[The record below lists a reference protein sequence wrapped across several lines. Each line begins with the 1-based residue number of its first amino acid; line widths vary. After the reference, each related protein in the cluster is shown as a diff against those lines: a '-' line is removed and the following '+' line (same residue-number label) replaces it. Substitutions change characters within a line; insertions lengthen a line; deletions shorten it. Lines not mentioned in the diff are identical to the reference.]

1 MSKFFINRPIVAIV
15 ISLLTLIAGAVS
27 VTFLPVSLFPE
38 IVTPEIVVTANYTG
52 ADART
57 IEESVATPIEQQM
70 SGVDNMNYMYSLSAN
85 SGQMVLTINFDLST
99 DPNTDQILVQMRQSQ
114 ASYQLPSVVNNLGVT
129 VQKSLAAPLMV
140 VSLYSP
146 DGSRDALFLSNYA
159 YINLND
165 ALTRVRGISNVQ
177 ISGAGEYAMRLWLKP
192 DQLANLSLSVPDIV
206 NAVQAQNT
214 DNSAGQIGSEPVP
227 DGQEYTYTARSQGR
241 LVTPEE
247 FGNIVVRQQ
256 SDGGTVRLKDVAR
269 AELGAQS
276 YSTRGRLNG
285 KPAAV
290 VAIYQLPGT
299 NALIA
304 AKGVRKLMET
314 LKERFPRGLDYV
326 ISLDTTQPVT
336 AGIREMVKTLLEAL
350 GLVILVVYLFL
361 QSWRATLIPLLA
373 VPVSLIGTFVLFPL
387 LGFSI
392 NTLSL
397 FGLVLAIGLVVDDA
411 IVVVEAVERHIQK
424 GMAPKEA
431 TLKAMQEITG
441 PVIGVALVL
450 AAVFVPTAFIPG
462 ITGRLY
468 QQFAVTIAVSV
479 MISAFNALTLSPALC
494 ALLLR
499 PRTESRGLPGKF
511 FGWFNHLFGRATE
524 GYVKVAA
531 LLIRRSGLALLVL
544 LGFAAVAFL
553 FAKTIPTSFL
563 PDEDQGFFYV
573 NVQLPKAASLQRT
586 DEVCRKIEAIL
597 SQTPGVKHV
606 TTTIGSSLLSGV
618 QSTYSGFFFVTLK
631 PWEERKSREEH
642 YQEIKARLN
651 RELADLPEAVA
662 FAFSPPAIPGAGT
675 SGDITFVLEDRSGGN
690 VELLANK
697 IDSFLSAARTRPE
710 LAQVNTTF
718 QPLVPQIYVDVDLE
732 RTLKQGVAVNDVYET
747 IQTFMGGTF
756 INYFNR
762 FGREWQV
769 YLQAEGDYR
778 TNFGN
783 LGEFYVRN
791 VNNQMVPLSALT
803 RMERRTGPEFTMRY
817 NLFSCAQINA
827 TPAIGYTSDQA
838 MKALESVFAK
848 TMPREMGFDYLG
860 MSFQVK
866 QAQLGVP
873 PAAIFGFS
881 LLFVF
886 LILAALYESWSLPF
900 SVLLSTPIAVF
911 GAFGMLYLRRLAA
924 GAFGS
929 PFLIQIDNNV
939 FAQIGLVMIIGLVAK
954 NAILIV
960 EFAKA
965 EYERGTPLI
974 DAALAG
980 ARLRLR
986 PILMT
991 SFAFILGCV
1000 PLWTATGSGA
1010 VARQVL
1016 GTTVIGGMLAASLIA
1031 VFLIPVS
1038 FYLVE
1043 KMVARRPRVGEEPV
1057 SAAVGKRP
1065 GSETV
1070 LRSGPTIWLVSDDP
1084 SLDAVFGTCP
1094 RPDTGS

>member
-1 MSKFFINRPIVAIV
+1 MSRFFVNRPIVAIV
-15 ISLLTLIAGAVS
+15 ISLLAVIAGAVS

-38 IVTPEIVVTANYTG
+38 IVTPQTVVTANYTG

-57 IEESVATPIEQQM
+57 VEQSVATPIEQQM
-70 SGVDNMNYMYSLSAN
+70 TGVDNMNYMYSVSAN
-85 SGQMVLTINFDLST
+85 SGQMVLTIDFDLNT
-99 DPNTDQILVQMRQSQ
+99 DPNTDQILVQMRQTQ
-114 ASYQLPSVVNNLGVT
+114 ASSQLPSAVDNLGVT

-140 VSLYSP
+140 ISLYSP

-192 DQLANLSLSVPDIV
+192 DQLATLNLSVPDIV

-214 DNSAGQIGSEPVP
+214 VNSAGQIGSEPVP
-227 DGQEYTYTARSQGR
+227 HGQEYTYTARAQGR
-241 LVTPEE
+241 LTTPEE
-247 FGNIVVRQQ
+247 FGEIVIRQQ

-269 AELGAQS
+269 AELGAQT
-276 YSTRGRLNG
+276 YNTRGRLNG

-290 VAIYQLPGT
+290 ISVYQLPGT
-299 NALIA
+299 NALA
-304 AKGVRKLMET
+304 AANGVRKLMET
-314 LKERFPRGLDYV
+314 LKQRFPPGLAYV
-326 ISLDTTQPVT
+326 VSLDTTQPVT
-336 AGIREMVKTLLEAL
+336 AGIREMVKTLIEAL
-350 GLVILVVYLFL
+350 LLVILVVYLFL

-373 VPVSLIGTFVLFPL
+373 VPVSLVGTFILFPL

-411 IVVVEAVERHIQK
+411 IVVVEAVERYIQE
-424 GMAPKEA
+424 GLAPKEA

-450 AAVFVPTAFIPG
+450 ASVFVPTAFVPG

-479 MISAFNALTLSPALC
+479 IISAFNALTLSPALC

-499 PRTESRGLPGKF
+499 RREGTRGPAGGF
-511 FGWFNHLFGRATE
+511 FTRFNHLFGQATN
-524 GYVKVAA
+524 GYVRVAA
-531 LLIRRSGLALLVL
+531 LFIRRSGFALILLVV
-544 LGFAAVAFL
+544 FAAGAFL
-553 FAKTIPTSFL
+553 FAKRIPTSFL

-573 NVQLPKAASLQRT
+573 NVQLPNAASLQRT
-586 DEVCRKIEAIL
+586 DAVCQKIESIL
-597 SQTPGVKHV
+597 NQTPGVRYV

-618 QSTYSGFFFVTLK
+618 QTTYSGFLFVTLA
-631 PWEERKSREEH
+631 PWKERREKDEL
-642 YQEIKARLN
+642 YPVIKARLN
-651 RELADLPEAVA
+651 RQLEGLPDAVA

-675 SGDITFVLEDRSGGN
+675 SGDISFVLEDRSGGDTD
-690 VELLANK
+690 LLANN
-697 IDSFLSAARTRPE
+697 IDGFLAAARKRPE
-710 LAQVNTTF
+710 VAQISTTYL
-718 QPLVPQIYVDVDLE
+718 PHVPQVYVDVDLE
-732 RTLKQGVAVNDVYET
+732 RTLKQGVAISDVYET
-747 IQTFMGGTF
+747 IQTFMGGAF

-762 FGREWQV
+762 FGRDWQV
-769 YLQAEGDYR
+769 YVQAEGTYR
-778 TNFGN
+778 QDSDN
-783 LGEFYVRN
+783 LGKFYVRN
-791 VNNQMVPLSALT
+791 ANNQMVPLSGLA
-803 RMERRTGPEFTMRY
+803 RIERRTGPEFLMRY
-817 NLFSCAQINA
+817 NLYGCAQINA
-827 TPAIGYTSDQA
+827 TPATSYTSDQV
-838 MKALESVFAK
+838 MKALEDVFAE
-848 TMPREMGFDYLG
+848 TMPIGMGYDYLG
-860 MSFQVK
+860 MSFQEK
-866 QAQLGVP
+866 QAQQGVP

-900 SVLLSTPIAVF
+900 SVLLSTPIAIF
-911 GAFGMLYLRRLAA
+911 GAFGMLYLRRAIT
-924 GAFGS
+924 GAFVS
-929 PFLIQIDNNV
+929 PFLVQIENNV

-965 EYERGTPLI
+965 EYERGAPLL

-1000 PLWTATGSGA
+1000 PLWTASGSGA
-1010 VARQVL
+1010 IARQVM

-1043 KMVARRPRVGEEPV
+1043 KFGAGRGNESADRRNGG
-1057 SAAVGKRP
+1057 SA
-1065 GSETV
+1065 
-1070 LRSGPTIWLVSDDP
+1070 
-1084 SLDAVFGTCP
+1084 
-1094 RPDTGS
+1094 

>member
-1 MSKFFINRPIVAIV
+1 MARFFINRPIVAIV
-15 ISLLTLIAGAVS
+15 ISLVTVIAGAVS
-27 VTFLPVSLFPE
+27 VTFIPVSLFPE

-57 IEESVATPIEQQM
+57 VEESVATPIEQQM

-99 DPNTDQILVQMRQSQ
+99 DPNTDQILVQMRQTQ
-114 ASYQLPSVVNNLGVT
+114 ASSQLPSAVNNLGVT

-146 DGSRDALFLSNYA
+146 DASRDALFLSNYA

-192 DQLANLSLSVPDIV
+192 DQLAKLGLSVPDIV

-214 DNSAGQIGSEPVP
+214 VNSAGQIGSEPVP
-227 DGQEYTYTARSQGR
+227 NGQEYTYTARSQGR
-241 LVTPEE
+241 LVTAEE

-256 SDGGTVRLKDVAR
+256 SDGGTVRLRDVAR

-276 YSTRGRLNG
+276 YNTRGRLNG

-290 VAIYQLPGT
+290 VSIYQLPGT
-299 NALIA
+299 NALA
-304 AKGVRKLMET
+304 AANGVKKLLET
-314 LKERFPRGLDYV
+314 LKQRFPHGLDYV

-411 IVVVEAVERHIQK
+411 IVVVEAVERHIHE
-424 GMAPKEA
+424 GIAPKEA

-499 PRTESRGLPGKF
+499 PRAENKGLLGKF
-511 FGWFNHLFGRATE
+511 FEWFNDLFGRATDV
-524 GYVKVAA
+524 YVQVAA
-531 LLIRRSGLALLVL
+531 IFVRRSGIALIVL
-544 LGFAAVAFL
+544 LGFAAAAFL
-553 FAKTIPTSFL
+553 FAKKIPTSFL

-573 NVQLPKAASLQRT
+573 NLQLPKAASLQRT
-586 DEVCRKIEAIL
+586 DDICHKIEAIL

-606 TTTIGSSLLSGV
+606 TTTIGSSLLSGI

-631 PWEERKSREEH
+631 PWKERKRQEEF

-651 RELADLPEAVA
+651 RELIRLPGAIA
-662 FAFSPPAIPGAGT
+662 FAFSPPAIPGAGA
-675 SGDITFVLEDRSGGN
+675 SGDISFVLEDRSGGDT
-690 VELLANK
+690 ELLANN
-697 IDSFLSAARTRPE
+697 IDTFLSVARKRPE
-710 LAQVNTTF
+710 LAQVSTTF
-718 QPLVPQIYVDVDLE
+718 QPFVPQIYVDVDLE
-732 RTLKQGVAVNDVYET
+732 RTLKQGVAVSDVYET
-747 IQTFMGGTF
+747 IQTFMGGSF

-783 LGEFYVRN
+783 LGDFYVRN
-791 VNNQMVPLSALT
+791 INNQMVPLGALT
-803 RMERRTGPEFTMRY
+803 RIERRTGPEFTMRY
-817 NLFSCAQINA
+817 NLYSSAQINA

-838 MKALESVFAK
+838 MKAMEAVFEE
-848 TMPREMGFDYLG
+848 TMPLEMGYDYLG
-860 MSFQVK
+860 MSFQEK
-866 QAQLGVP
+866 QAQQGVS

-911 GAFGMLYLRRLAA
+911 GAFGMLYLRRAA
-924 GAFGS
+924 TGAFAS
-929 PFLIQIDNNV
+929 SFLVQIENNI

-965 EYERGTPLI
+965 EYKRGASLV

-1000 PLWTATGSGA
+1000 PLWAASGSGA
-1010 VARQVL
+1010 VARQVM

-1031 VFLIPVS
+1031 VFLIPAS
-1038 FYLVE
+1038 FFFVE
-1043 KMVARRPRVGEEPV
+1043 KLDRR
-1057 SAAVGKRP
+1057 KR
-1065 GSETV
+1065 
-1070 LRSGPTIWLVSDDP
+1070 RKI
-1084 SLDAVFGTCP
+1084 
-1094 RPDTGS
+1094 

>member
-1 MSKFFINRPIVAIV
+1 MARFFINRPIVAIV
-15 ISLLTLIAGAVS
+15 ISLVTLIAGAVS

-57 IEESVATPIEQQM
+57 VEQSVATPIEQQM

-99 DPNTDQILVQMRQSQ
+99 DPNTDQILVQMRQTQ
-114 ASYQLPSVVNNLGVT
+114 ASSQLPSAVNNLGVT

-192 DQLANLSLSVPDIV
+192 DQLAKLGLSVPDIV

-214 DNSAGQIGSEPVP
+214 VNSAGQIGSEPVP
-227 DGQEYTYTARSQGR
+227 NGQEYTYTARSQGR
-241 LVTPEE
+241 LVTAEE
-247 FGNIVVRQQ
+247 FGDIVVRQQ
-256 SDGGTVRLKDVAR
+256 SDGGTVRLQDVAR

-276 YSTRGRLNG
+276 YNTRGRLNG

-290 VAIYQLPGT
+290 VSIYQLPGT
-299 NALIA
+299 NALA
-304 AKGVRKLMET
+304 AANGVKKLMET
-314 LKERFPRGLDYV
+314 LKQRFPHGLDYV

-373 VPVSLIGTFVLFPL
+373 VPVSLVGTFVLFPL

-411 IVVVEAVERHIQK
+411 IVVVEAVERHIHE
-424 GMAPKEA
+424 GIAPKEA

-450 AAVFVPTAFIPG
+450 ASVFVPTAFIPG

-499 PRTESRGLPGKF
+499 PRAENKGLLGKF
-511 FGWFNHLFGRATE
+511 FAWFNHLFGRATD
-524 GYVKVAA
+524 GYVRVAA
-531 LLIRRSGLALLVL
+531 LFVRRSGIALIVL
-544 LGFAAVAFL
+544 LGFAAGAFL
-553 FAKTIPTSFL
+553 FAKKIPTSFL

-573 NVQLPKAASLQRT
+573 NLQLPKAASLQRT
-586 DEVCRKIEAIL
+586 DAVCRKIEAIL

-606 TTTIGSSLLSGV
+606 TTTIGSSLLSGI

-631 PWEERKSREEH
+631 PWKERKRQEEF

-651 RELADLPEAVA
+651 RELIRLPGAVA
-662 FAFSPPAIPGAGT
+662 FAFSPPAIPGAGA
-675 SGDITFVLEDRSGGN
+675 SGDITFVLEDRSGGDT
-690 VELLANK
+690 ELLANN
-697 IDSFLSAARTRPE
+697 IDTFLSVARKRPE
-710 LAQVNTTF
+710 LAQVSTTF
-718 QPLVPQIYVDVDLE
+718 QPFVPQVYVDVDLE
-732 RTLKQGVAVNDVYET
+732 RTLKQGVAVSDVYET
-747 IQTFMGGTF
+747 IQTFMGGSF

-783 LGEFYVRN
+783 LGDFYVRN
-791 VNNQMVPLSALT
+791 INNQMVPLGALT
-803 RMERRTGPEFTMRY
+803 RIERRTGPEFTMRY
-817 NLFSCAQINA
+817 NLYSCAQINA

-838 MKALESVFAK
+838 MRALEAVFEE
-848 TMPREMGFDYLG
+848 TMPLEMGYDYLG
-860 MSFQVK
+860 MSFQEK
-866 QAQLGVP
+866 QAQQGVS

-911 GAFGMLYLRRLAA
+911 GAFGMLYLRRAA
-924 GAFGS
+924 TGAFAS
-929 PFLIQIDNNV
+929 PFLVQIENNI

-965 EYERGTPLI
+965 EYERGASLV

-1000 PLWTATGSGA
+1000 PLWAASGSGA
-1010 VARQVL
+1010 VARQVM

-1031 VFLIPVS
+1031 VFLIPAS
-1038 FYLVE
+1038 FFFVE
-1043 KMVARRPRVGEEPV
+1043 KLDRR
-1057 SAAVGKRP
+1057 KR
-1065 GSETV
+1065 
-1070 LRSGPTIWLVSDDP
+1070 RKI
-1084 SLDAVFGTCP
+1084 
-1094 RPDTGS
+1094 

>member
-1 MSKFFINRPIVAIV
+1 MSKFFVNRPIVAIV
-15 ISLLTLIAGAVS
+15 ISLIAIIGGAVS

-38 IVTPEIVVTANYTG
+38 IVTPETVVTANYTG

-57 IEESVATPIEQQM
+57 VEQSVATPIEQQM
-70 SGVDNMNYMYSLSAN
+70 TGVDNMNYMYSVSAN
-85 SGQMVLTINFDLST
+85 SGQMVLTINFDLNT
-99 DPNTDQILVQMRQSQ
+99 DPNIDQILVQMRQTQ
-114 ASYQLPSVVNNLGVT
+114 ASSQLPSAVNDLGVT
-129 VQKSLAAPLMV
+129 VQKSLASPLMV
-140 VSLYSP
+140 ISLYSP

-192 DQLANLSLSVPDIV
+192 DQLANLNLSVPDIV
-206 NAVQAQNT
+206 SAVQTQNT
-214 DNSAGQIGSEPVP
+214 VNSAGQIGSEPAP
-227 DGQEYTYTARSQGR
+227 NGQEYTYTARAQGR
-241 LVTPEE
+241 LTTPEE
-247 FGNIVVRQQ
+247 FGEIILRQQ

-269 AELGAQS
+269 AELGAQT
-276 YSTRGRLNG
+276 YNTRGRLNG

-290 VAIYQLPGT
+290 VSVYQLPGT
-299 NALIA
+299 NALA
-304 AKGVRKLMET
+304 AANGVRKLMET
-314 LKERFPRGLDYV
+314 LKQRFPPGLDYIV
-326 ISLDTTQPVT
+326 SLDTTQPVT
-336 AGIREMVKTLLEAL
+336 AGIREMVKTLIEAL

-373 VPVSLIGTFVLFPL
+373 VPVSLVGTFILFPL

-411 IVVVEAVERHIQK
+411 IVVVEAVERYIHQ
-424 GMAPKEA
+424 GLEPKEA
-431 TLKAMQEITG
+431 TLRAMQEITG

-450 AAVFVPTAFIPG
+450 ASVFVPTAFIPG

-479 MISAFNALTLSPALC
+479 LISAFNALTLSPALC

-499 PRTESRGLPGKF
+499 RRQENKGPAGNF
-511 FGWFNHLFGRATE
+511 FAAFNRLFERATG
-524 GYVKVAA
+524 GYVRIAA
-531 LLIRRSGLALLVL
+531 LFIRRSGLALLL
-544 LGFAAVAFL
+544 LVAFSAGAYF
-553 FAKTIPTSFL
+553 FAKRIPTSFL

-573 NVQLPKAASLQRT
+573 NVQLPDAASLPRT
-586 DEVCRKIEAIL
+586 DAVCHKIESIL
-597 SQTPGVKHV
+597 SETPGVQYV

-618 QSTYSGFFFVTLK
+618 QTTYSGFLFVTLA
-631 PWEERKSREEH
+631 PWEEREKKQEL

-651 RELADLPEAVA
+651 RQLTGMPEAVA

-675 SGDITFVLEDRSGGN
+675 SGDISFVLEDRSGGDSD
-690 VELLANK
+690 LLPNN
-697 IDSFLSAARTRPE
+697 IDTFLTAARKRRE
-710 LAQVNTTF
+710 LAQINTTF
-718 QPLVPQIYVDVDLE
+718 LPHVPGVYVDVDLE
-732 RTLKQGVAVNDVYET
+732 RALKQGVAISDVYQS
-747 IQTFMGGTF
+747 IQTFMGGAF

-762 FGREWQV
+762 FGRDWQV
-769 YLQAEGDYR
+769 YLQAEGTYR
-778 TNFGN
+778 TDFEN
-783 LGEFYVRN
+783 LGKFYVRN
-791 VNNQMVPLSALT
+791 SSNEMVPLSALT
-803 RMERRTGPEFTMRY
+803 RIERRTGPEFLMRY
-817 NLFSCAQINA
+817 NLYRCAQINA
-827 TPAIGYTSDQA
+827 TPATGYTSDQA
-838 MKALESVFAK
+838 TKALEEVFAE
-848 TMPREMGFDYLG
+848 TMPIGMGYDYLG
-860 MSFQVK
+860 MSFQEK
-866 QAQLGVP
+866 QAQQGIP

-911 GAFGMLYLRRLAA
+911 GAFSMLYLRRVIT
-924 GAFGS
+924 GAFVS
-929 PFLIQIDNNV
+929 PFLVQVENNV

-965 EYERGTPLI
+965 EYERGTPLV

-1000 PLWTATGSGA
+1000 PLWTASGSGA
-1010 VARQVL
+1010 VARQVM

-1043 KMVARRPRVGEEPV
+1043 KIGEKRRVNLALRLQN
-1057 SAAVGKRP
+1057 AKIKRR
-1065 GSETV
+1065 E
-1070 LRSGPTIWLVSDDP
+1070 
-1084 SLDAVFGTCP
+1084 
-1094 RPDTGS
+1094 